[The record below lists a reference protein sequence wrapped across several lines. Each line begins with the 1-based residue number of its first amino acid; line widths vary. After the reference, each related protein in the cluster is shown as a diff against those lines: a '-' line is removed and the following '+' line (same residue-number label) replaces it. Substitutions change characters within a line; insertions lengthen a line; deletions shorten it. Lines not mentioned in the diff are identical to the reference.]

1 MQSGNAVFVRLFF
14 HLCNN

>member
-1 MQSGNAVFVRLFF
+1 MQSGNAVFVKLFF